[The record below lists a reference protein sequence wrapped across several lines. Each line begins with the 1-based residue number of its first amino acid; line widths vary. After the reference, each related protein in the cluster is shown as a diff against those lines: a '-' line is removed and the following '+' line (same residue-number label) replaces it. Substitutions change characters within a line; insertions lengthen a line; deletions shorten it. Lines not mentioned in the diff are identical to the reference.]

1 MTFERLEYEKTHLTM
16 DRFFVFLKDFELILM
31 EVKGKKE
38 EVVDKNNII
47 TIFKKVSSNSK
58 DLSFEEFISCLEK
71 LAVLYYDEK
80 LVFFDKKEQKR

>member
-58 DLSFEEFISCLEK
+58 DLNFEEFISCLEK

-80 LVFFDKKEQKR
+80 LVFFDKK